1 MKELWYFL
9 EVLEASWAW
18 PCCVLT
24 KVWWWDR
31 QTDRQLEAHK
41 GICFTAGWRASDVV
55 TDISLHRHFP
65 SPGRLWRSHWSS
77 LRLTTY
83 LRRGR
88 CVSVSAIRKYRGHL
102 QLLWHP
108 QGFLHYNIDIAP
120 TTVPLISTSEGNIRD
135 ISDFK
140 LSFYCLQVFQGCS
153 PQESHHTHSLLGSQA
168 EENIE
173 WTVWWTVTCFNS
185 PTNTW
190 HKIFI
195 LILVSKN
202 ATENVECGH
211 VTPPVL
217 PSILKFAHSS
227 SSGEIYQKCTES
239 LSQESNCSMNR

>member
-1 MKELWYFL
+1 MKELWYFQ
-9 EVLEASWAW
+9 EVLEASWVW

-77 LRLTTY
+77 LRWTTY

-120 TTVPLISTSEGNIRD
+120 TTVPLISTIHLWGQHQRYFRFQTVILLSPG
-135 ISDFK
+135 ISR
-140 LSFYCLQVFQGCS
+140 LQSSGVTS
-153 PQESHHTHSLLGSQA
+153 HSLLAWQPSRGKYWM
-168 EENIE
+168 N
-173 WTVWWTVTCFNS
+173 C
-185 PTNTW
+185 
-190 HKIFI
+190 
-195 LILVSKN
+195 LV
-202 ATENVECGH
+202 
-211 VTPPVL
+211 
-217 PSILKFAHSS
+217 
-227 SSGEIYQKCTES
+227 
-239 LSQESNCSMNR
+239 NCHLF